1 MMIKAL
7 KLSPGREDYQR
18 GLGTLLANAQ
28 DFVAAKLMLVPL
40 AARAVDEDVRKL
52 AEERLTLI
60 ASYEKQRA
68 EFEAQA
74 RTTATAASTSG
85 GKAAPVMMPQLRD
98 VKAGETRYS
107 GRLASV
113 ECGAKGIVLVVKVD
127 AETVRARA
135 ATFNAI
141 EFITYRDD
149 TRGRVE
155 CGPRK
160 APERVLLTLQLD
172 AGTRLRG
179 RAVAAEFVP
188 DDFEQD

>member
-7 KLSPGREDYQR
+7 KLSPGREDYQL

-40 AARAVDEDVRKL
+40 AARAVDENVRKL
-52 AEERLTLI
+52 AQERLTLI

-68 EFEAQA
+68 DVEAFA
-74 RTTATAASTSG
+74 RTPPTLASASG
-85 GKAAPVMMPQLRD
+85 GKTAPTMVPQLRNA
-98 VKAGETRYS
+98 KAGETRYS
-107 GRLASV
+107 GRLTSV
-113 ECGAKGIVLVVKVD
+113 ECGPKGIVLVVKVD

-135 ATFNAI
+135 ARFDAI
-141 EFITYRDD
+141 EFITYRND

-179 RAVAAEFVP
+179 LAVAAEFVA